1 MRVETVPCLQDNYA
15 YVVLCPETGAAG
27 VIDPSEPGP
36 VLDALARLGVA
47 PSVVLATHHH
57 HDHVGG
63 IEGLLAKFPG
73 IPVVAHAHDKER
85 VPHVTKLVEA
95 GDEVSVGALRF
106 RALHVPGHTLG
117 AVAWTGH
124 GAVFTGDTMFLGG
137 CGRLF
142 EGTPAMM
149 HRSLNE
155 VLGAL
160 DGATRVYCG
169 HEYTVSNLKFA
180 RHLEPDHPSVRDALA
195 RAEARRAAGEPTVPG
210 TLAEER
216 ATNPFLRCGEP
227 GVRAAVKADGDDVAV
242 LAAVRLA
249 KDHFR
254 A

>member
-1 MRVETVPCLQDNYA
+1 MRVEIVPCLQDNYA
-15 YVVLCPETGAAG
+15 YVVVCPETGVAA
-27 VIDPSEPGP
+27 VIDPSESAP
-36 VLDALARLGVA
+36 VLDALARLAVS

-57 HDHVGG
+57 PDHVGG
-63 IEGLLAKFPG
+63 IEGLVAKFPG
-73 IPVVAHAHDKER
+73 LRVVAHAHDRDR
-85 VPHVTKLVEA
+85 VPHVTRLVEH
-95 GDEVSVGALRF
+95 GDEERVGALRF

-117 AVAWTGH
+117 AVAWEG
-124 GAVFTGDTMFLGG
+124 GGVVFTGDTMFLGG

-155 VLGAL
+155 TLGAL
-160 DGATRVYCG
+160 DGATKVYCG

-180 RHLEPDHPSVRDALA
+180 RHLEPTHPAVLEALA

-210 TLAEER
+210 TLSTER
-216 ATNPFLRCGEP
+216 ATNPFLRCGEV
-227 GVRAAVKADGDDVAV
+227 GVRAAVKTDGSDVDV

>member
-1 MRVETVPCLQDNYA
+1 MRVEIVPCLQDNYA
-15 YVVLCPETGAAG
+15 YVVICPETGAAA
-27 VIDPSEPGP
+27 VVDPSESAP
-36 VLDALARLGVA
+36 VIEALARLAVS
-47 PSVVLATHHH
+47 PSVILATHHH
-57 HDHVGG
+57 PDHVGG
-63 IEGLLAKFPG
+63 IEGLVEKFPG
-73 IPVVAHAHDKER
+73 TPVVAHSHDRER
-85 VPHVTKLVEA
+85 VPHVTRLVEH
-95 GDEVSVGALRF
+95 GDAAKVGALEF

-117 AVAWTGH
+117 AVAWAGH
-124 GAVFTGDTMFLGG
+124 GVVFTGDTMFLGG

-160 DGATRVYCG
+160 DGDTRVYCG

-180 RHLEPDHPSVRDALA
+180 RHLEPTNSVVLSALA
-195 RAEARRAAGEPTVPG
+195 SAEARRAAGEPTVPG
-210 TLAEER
+210 TLAHER
-216 ATNPFLRCGEP
+216 VTNPFLRCAEP
-227 GVRAAVKADGDDVAV
+227 GIRAAVKADGDDVST